1 MPVPVPSE
9 AADNPKE
16 LKVAPPRFGGG
27 TERLLDIP
35 VAMWDEPMGMV
46 GRAPVPIEELR
57 AAPGRGASG
66 VMPIGNGAN
75 ETPEP
80 ITLGLEGTV
89 AVVDSGGIVDSKG
102 IVDRGG
108 IVGSKWDW
116 GGHPVTL
123 EIVEVLSA
131 FPATALL
138 TIVVI

>member
-1 MPVPVPSE
+1 M
-9 AADNPKE
+9 
-16 LKVAPPRFGGG
+16 
-27 TERLLDIP
+27 
-35 VAMWDEPMGMV
+35 
-46 GRAPVPIEELR
+46 PIEELR
-57 AAPGRGASG
+57 AATGGGASG

-89 AVVDSGGIVDSKG
+89 AVVDSGGIVDSEG
-102 IVDRGG
+102 IVNRGG

-123 EIVEVLSA
+123 GIVEVLSA